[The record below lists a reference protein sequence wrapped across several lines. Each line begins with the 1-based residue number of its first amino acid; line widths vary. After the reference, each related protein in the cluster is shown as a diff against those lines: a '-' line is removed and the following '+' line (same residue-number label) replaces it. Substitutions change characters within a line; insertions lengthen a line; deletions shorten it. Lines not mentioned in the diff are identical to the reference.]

1 MRIDHLRYFADA
13 ADLQSIKLAA
23 EKNCM
28 SPQGISRAIHN
39 VEEAI
44 GAPLF
49 VRNANSVLLTRR
61 GHDLLPYARRVV
73 ADYDLLLAQNRQRP
87 QDTAQK
93 RIEAYCCT
101 FFFVMGLLPLLR
113 QGLRGLS
120 LPTPEPQII
129 QMHTAS
135 IVSTLINQPPPGG
148 DDSDIQ
154 RVGLLLFFDTST
166 EQNQALQDSLHS
178 HGIAYRPYLRYHDV
192 VLATPQAFTAAGL
205 APGDPVGRQA
215 LTKLPVVSSS
225 GEQRVAL
232 EHYLGSP
239 ADTCIE
245 DIGTRLQIIREGRGG
260 ILVPPF
266 SQAASDES
274 LEARDL
280 RTPYGV
286 EMGIAAHPEVFDE
299 PFVLSLLTTLN
310 AHFRPLAA
318 NGLCRLL

>member
-101 FFFVMGLLPLLR
+101 YYFDKVLQPLMR
-113 QGLRGLS
+113 QGLRSLS

-135 IVSTLINQPPPGG
+135 TVTTINNPPPPPRGGTTATSSELGSCCSLTPRLSRTKPYKTRSTLM
-148 DDSDIQ
+148 
-154 RVGLLLFFDTST
+154 
-166 EQNQALQDSLHS
+166 A
-178 HGIAYRPYLRYHDV
+178 
-192 VLATPQAFTAAGL
+192 
-205 APGDPVGRQA
+205 
-215 LTKLPVVSSS
+215 
-225 GEQRVAL
+225 
-232 EHYLGSP
+232 
-239 ADTCIE
+239 
-245 DIGTRLQIIREGRGG
+245 
-260 ILVPPF
+260 
-266 SQAASDES
+266 
-274 LEARDL
+274 
-280 RTPYGV
+280 
-286 EMGIAAHPEVFDE
+286 
-299 PFVLSLLTTLN
+299 
-310 AHFRPLAA
+310 
-318 NGLCRLL
+318 

>member
-113 QGLRGLS
+113 HGRRAPRW
-120 LPTPEPQII
+120 PTPQPQIT
-129 QMHTAS
+129 QLHTPTT
-135 IVSTLINQPPPGG
+135 VTKLINPPPPPRGG
-148 DDSDIQ
+148 
-154 RVGLLLFFDTST
+154 
-166 EQNQALQDSLHS
+166 
-178 HGIAYRPYLRYHDV
+178 
-192 VLATPQAFTAAGL
+192 
-205 APGDPVGRQA
+205 GRQ
-215 LTKLPVVSSS
+215 
-225 GEQRVAL
+225 R
-232 EHYLGSP
+232 HP
-239 ADTCIE
+239 ASWA
-245 DIGTRLQIIREGRGG
+245 
-260 ILVPPF
+260 P
-266 SQAASDES
+266 A
-274 LEARDL
+274 
-280 RTPYGV
+280 
-286 EMGIAAHPEVFDE
+286 
-299 PFVLSLLTTLN
+299 VL
-310 AHFRPLAA
+310 
-318 NGLCRLL
+318 